1 MTSFVSDNPG
11 DPESDA
17 WDEFYEWIHDTC
29 EGDPMKGYDPMT
41 LEKACDIWL
50 VGLHAYHDLGIRAV
64 DGEFTKVG
72 GGE

>member
-1 MTSFVSDNPG
+1 
-11 DPESDA
+11 
-17 WDEFYEWIHDTC
+17 
-29 EGDPMKGYDPMT
+29 MKGYDPMT